1 MDFLLIKG
9 ALVRLQTYLRKN
21 ADLES
26 SSIISENSTPIL
38 DLNVAF
44 AAWTGDSLDVVVT
57 LILYGLNV

>member
-9 ALVRLQTYLRKN
+9 VLVRLQTYLRKN

-44 AAWTGDSLDVVVT
+44 AAWTGDS
-57 LILYGLNV
+57 